1 MPPRDAQIVGR
12 RYGRRGR
19 PIEHMAQWWPVYD
32 RPPRVNPLAVGGA
45 CPPDM
50 QIGRV
55 RGGWSCVPF
64 SGLGQHDRNYWEW
77 RKRGVITGCF
87 GPVTSG
93 PPSLGQDEQLITPRT
108 VGAATVGAL
117 VGLFFGYVLGKM

>member
-1 MPPRDAQIVGR
+1 MPSRDDAQIVGR
-12 RYGRRGR
+12 RYGRRGH

-45 CPPDM
+45 CPPDL

-55 RGGWSCVPF
+55 RGGWSCVPIDEMV
-64 SGLGQHDRNYWEW
+64 SA
-77 RKRGVITGCF
+77 
-87 GPVTSG
+87 
-93 PPSLGQDEQLITPRT
+93 LGQDEQLITPRT